1 MLAVAAKLLPVDS
14 SAEADDDAADA
25 ELAAAIRS
33 DADVGPGEQGQVHGG
48 LGQVRGDRPS
58 LALRLAVLLACAVA
72 RCFAQC
78 GTRNQVAVVNLVRGK
93 SDTFAVW
100 SSEAVAECAG
110 CTTTAHAITGNQ

>member
-33 DADVGPGEQGQVHGG
+33 DADVGPAGQGQVHGG
-48 LGQVRGDRPS
+48 LGQVRGDHPS
-58 LALRLAVLLACAVA
+58 PARLLAVPLDCAVE
-72 RCFAQC
+72 RFFAQC
-78 GTRNQVAVVNLVRGK
+78 GMQDQMAAASLARGK
-93 SDTFAVW
+93 SYTFAVW

-110 CTTTAHAITGNQ
+110 CTTTAHAITGN